1 MQEQLSALIIDTPHI
16 DNILSGMKTWEMR
29 FRHEKRRGP
38 IGLIQ
43 KGYPGKIIGVAEMID
58 SCGPFSRE
66 EMLANQSKHL
76 MKPERIDDPKA
87 SKYKYAWV
95 FKNAKRLN
103 QPISFK
109 YESGPVIWVNL
120 DAETSAAVKKAMA

>member
-1 MQEQLSALIIDTPHI
+1 MQEELSALIVDTPHI
-16 DNILSGMKTWEMR
+16 DNILSGKKIWEMR

-58 SCGPFSRE
+58 SLGPFSRE

-76 MKPERIDDPKA
+76 MTPERIDGPKT
-87 SKYKYAWV
+87 SKYRYAWV
-95 FKNAKRLN
+95 LKNAKRLK
-103 QPISFK
+103 QPIVFK

-120 DAETSAAVKKAMA
+120 DVETSATVMKEIA